1 LRESCAAL
9 RAAIDPA
16 PAGLLKVVSRTEQE
30 MRAMPNFV
38 RELIAGRRRHIA
50 MRLATAVFLLWTG
63 ISAAAAQFAPNFQVN
78 APYAIVVDH
87 ESGTVLFE
95 RSADTPRPPA
105 SLAKLMTM
113 ELVFNEIKGGEL
125 KLEEELVVSEN
136 AWRRGGAP
144 SRGSTMFASIHSRI
158 KVIDL
163 IQGALVP
170 SGNDACIVFA
180 EGLAGNEDQFAR
192 MMTARARELGLRS
205 ADFRNSTGLHDPD
218 QVISARDLAKLASHI
233 IRTYPDL
240 YKYFGQHE
248 FTWNKIRQTN
258 RNPLLEMNI
267 GADGLKTGFIKES
280 GYGLVGSAVQD
291 GQRLIVVVLGAE
303 TDKERANEARRLLDW
318 AFKSFESRRIFSGG
332 TVVGHARVFGGDER
346 YVPLVGKGPIY
357 LLSPRGGGD
366 KFVARVHY
374 TGPLQAPIAKG
385 AEVARL
391 KVVRANNVALDV
403 PLYAANDIAQ
413 GTLIQRAYDG
423 TVEIAGGWVRSG
435 INSVLKR

>member
-1 LRESCAAL
+1 MPNLVRRATPCRRYGLAL
-9 RAAIDPA
+9 RSATIGFSLLL
-16 PAGLLKVVSRTEQE
+16 AGIV
-30 MRAMPNFV
+30 
-38 RELIAGRRRHIA
+38 
-50 MRLATAVFLLWTG
+50 TAD
-63 ISAAAAQFAPNFQVN
+63 AQFTPNFQVS

-105 SLAKLMTM
+105 SLTKLMTM
-113 ELVFNEIKGGEL
+113 ELVFSEIKNGDL
-125 KLEEELVVSEN
+125 KLEEEFVVSEN
-136 AWRRGGAP
+136 AWRKGGAP

-158 KVIDL
+158 RAVDL
-163 IQGALVP
+163 IQGAIVP

-180 EGLAGNEDQFAR
+180 EGIAGNEDQFAR
-192 MMTARARELGLRS
+192 MMTARAHELGLRS

-240 YKYFGQHE
+240 YKYFGQRE
-248 FTWNKIRQTN
+248 FTWNKIRQAS

-291 GQRLIVVVLGAE
+291 GQRLIVVVLGVE

-318 AFKSFESRRIFSGG
+318 AFKSFESRRIFNAGVS
-332 TVVGHARVFGGDER
+332 VGQARVFGGDDR
-346 YVPLVGKGPIY
+346 YVPLVGNGPIY

-374 TGPLQAPIAKG
+374 NGPLIAPIAKG
-385 AEVARL
+385 KEVARL
-391 KVVRANNVALDV
+391 KVVRANNIALDV
-403 PLYAANDIAQ
+403 PLYAAKDVAE
-413 GTLIQRAYDG
+413 GSLIQRAYDG

-435 INSVLKR
+435 INAVLKR